1 MKTSPEKKKEA
12 AEALAGCL
20 QACGV
25 EIGAEPLW
33 VLLATA
39 HPFADSMQ
47 QFLLGRAFPSLDW
60 AVAQMEFRRPA
71 ELVMLVENLRSEGA
85 EQIEL
90 IFDQDEGG
98 EA

>member
-20 QACGV
+20 QSCGV
-25 EIGAEPLW
+25 EIEAEPLW

-47 QFLLGRAFPSLDW
+47 QFLLCRAFPSLGW
-60 AVAQMEFRRPA
+60 AVEQMEFRQPA
-71 ELVMLVENLRSEGA
+71 ELIMLVDQLRGEGA
-85 EQIEL
+85 ERIEL

-98 EA
+98 EG